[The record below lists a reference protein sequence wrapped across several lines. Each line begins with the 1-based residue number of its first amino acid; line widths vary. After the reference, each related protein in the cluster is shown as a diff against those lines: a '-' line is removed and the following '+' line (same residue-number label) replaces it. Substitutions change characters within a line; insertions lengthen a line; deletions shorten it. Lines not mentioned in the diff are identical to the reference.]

1 MENNDACE
9 AAGVITERTSN
20 INFTIKKQ
28 EDQMFHYFTIL
39 MGQPT
44 GDGGPGLMSNVILFG
59 SIILIFYFMII
70 RPQQKRAKERQKL
83 LESIKK
89 GDKVITSGGMYG
101 TVAGLDEKTVL
112 VQIADNVKVK
122 LDRSAI
128 TTIIS
133 ESSEPVKKIE

>member
-1 MENNDACE
+1 ML
-9 AAGVITERTSN
+9 
-20 INFTIKKQ
+20 Q
-28 EDQMFHYFTIL
+28 YFTLL
-39 MGQPT
+39 MGQPNQ
-44 GDGGPGLMSNVILFG
+44 GEGPGLMSNIILFG

-83 LESIKK
+83 IESMKK

-128 TTIIS
+128 ATIIS
-133 ESSEPVKKIE
+133 DSVPEIK

>member
-1 MENNDACE
+1 
-9 AAGVITERTSN
+9 
-20 INFTIKKQ
+20 
-28 EDQMFHYFTIL
+28 MFHHFTIL
-39 MGQPT
+39 MGQPSN
-44 GDGGPGLMSNVILFG
+44 DGGPGLMSNIILFG

-112 VQIADNVKVK
+112 VQVADNVKIKVE
-122 LDRSAI
+122 RGSI
-128 TTIIS
+128 STILS
-133 ESSEPVKKIE
+133 ESEPVKKIE

>member
-1 MENNDACE
+1 
-9 AAGVITERTSN
+9 
-20 INFTIKKQ
+20 
-28 EDQMFHYFTIL
+28 
-39 MGQPT
+39 MGQPNQ
-44 GDGGPGLMSNVILFG
+44 GEGPGLMSNVILFG

-83 LESIKK
+83 IESMKK

-112 VQIADNVKVK
+112 VEIADKIKVK

-128 TTIIS
+128 ATIIS
-133 ESSEPVKKIE
+133 ESAPEIK

>member
-1 MENNDACE
+1 
-9 AAGVITERTSN
+9 VL
-20 INFTIKKQ
+20 
-28 EDQMFHYFTIL
+28 HYFTLL
-39 MGQPT
+39 MGQPNQ
-44 GDGGPGLMSNVILFG
+44 GEGPGLMSNVILFG

-83 LESIKK
+83 IESMKK

-112 VQIADNVKVK
+112 VEIADKIKVK

-128 TTIIS
+128 ATIIS
-133 ESSEPVKKIE
+133 ESAPEIK

>member
-1 MENNDACE
+1 
-9 AAGVITERTSN
+9 
-20 INFTIKKQ
+20 
-28 EDQMFHYFTIL
+28 
-39 MGQPT
+39 MGQPNQ
-44 GDGGPGLMSNVILFG
+44 GEGPGLMSNVILFG

-70 RPQQKRAKERQKL
+70 RPQQKRTKERQKL
-83 LESIKK
+83 IESMKK

-112 VQIADNVKVK
+112 VEIADKIKVK

-133 ESSEPVKKIE
+133 ESAPEIK